1 MRTLRSMRVLI
12 LVDGFH
18 TEELIASLTR
28 LLNLDRA
35 ELLLLYVQGPGP
47 RAGLDLVRSRPGGH
61 RLPPHRDR
69 ELTQAELERRANALA
84 EAEKLAQP
92 LSSNVE
98 SIKLGA
104 SQVARSA
111 TSHRNGASISSS
123 CELAAAINRGWA
135 QGRSDQLPA
144 SSLTTAPAR
153 SSFCAGLSSRRA
165 WPRPPVERSGVWIF
179 LH

>member
-28 LLNLDRA
+28 LLNLDLA
-35 ELLLLYVQGPGP
+35 ELLLLSVQGPGP

-61 RLPPHRDR
+61 RLPPHRER
-69 ELTQAELERRANALA
+69 ELTQAELEGGAKVLA

-98 SIKLGA
+98 SIQVRGEPGHAVCDVA
-104 SQVARSA
+104 SQRGVNLIVMRAGGRDQPRVGPGSLGPTARFVADHSP
-111 TSHRNGASISSS
+111 
-123 CELAAAINRGWA
+123 CPVLLLRGV
-135 QGRSDQLPA
+135 L
-144 SSLTTAPAR
+144 
-153 SSFCAGLSSRRA
+153 
-165 WPRPPVERSGVWIF
+165 
-179 LH
+179 